1 MKTGGPFRIGHAGAP
16 APAAAHRERSRGGA
30 RRRPR
35 LAALLAAL
43 AATVAAVAPAAVAA
57 HPLGNFTI
65 NHFAAVRVSP
75 DRIALDVV
83 IDRAEIPAFQ
93 EQQRLDADG
102 DGVLAAAELEA
113 ERGRA
118 CSVLAGDLALA
129 VDGKALTPRLTA
141 AGLAVAPGAGGLP
154 TMRLVCE
161 YDAALAAPLGGP
173 TTITFEDRSFP
184 ERIGWRE
191 IVAVG
196 DGVTL
201 AGATDT
207 QSRTG
212 DGISARL
219 TTYPTD
225 LLAQPLDVRSVR
237 IEATPGGPDIAPWS
251 APDAQPID
259 AGLAAAQPG
268 TTTVTPGVPG
278 VPGGIAEDLA
288 ALIDVSDLN
297 PITILIALA
306 IAFGLGVVHA
316 LSPGH
321 GKTIMAAY
329 LVGGRGSTRQAI
341 GLGLAVAVSHT
352 LGVLALAV
360 ITIVASS
367 VLPPERLYPILG
379 LASGALV
386 VVIGASLLWSRL
398 RALRSEAGHGHGHAH
413 GHEHGHSDG
422 HLHDSDGAQ
431 SHPHPHP
438 HAHPHPHGHDHQ
450 TPAGDGISWR
460 GLIALGLS
468 GGLVPSASALILLL
482 GSIAAGLPAYGLVLV
497 AVFGLGMAVVLGG
510 LGLALV
516 HARRLV
522 ERRPSAARLRRLVVP
537 LQVSTAALVV
547 VLGVV
552 LTGQAL
558 AQVV

>member
-1 MKTGGPFRIGHAGAP
+1 MNAGRLFRIGHAGGS
-16 APAAAHRERSRGGA
+16 APAAARRERSRGGA
-30 RRRPR
+30 RRRIR
-35 LAALLAAL
+35 LAALLAAI
-43 AATVAAVAPAAVAA
+43 AATVAAVAPAAVVA

-65 NHFAAVRVSP
+65 NHFAAVRVSA

-93 EQQRLDADG
+93 EQQRLDLDG
-102 DGVLAAAELEA
+102 DGALSAAELEA
-113 ERGRA
+113 ERTQA
-118 CSVLAGDLALA
+118 CGVLAGSLVLA
-129 VDGKALTPRLTA
+129 VDGAARTPRLTA
-141 AGLAVAPGAGGLP
+141 AGLALAPGAGGLP

-161 YDAALAAPLGGP
+161 YVAALAAPITTR
-173 TTITFEDRSFP
+173 TTISFEDRSFA

-191 IVAVG
+191 IVVIG

-201 AGATDT
+201 AGAAGT
-207 QSRTG
+207 QSSTG
-212 DGISARL
+212 DGISGRL
-219 TTYPTD
+219 TAYPTD

-237 IEATPGGPDIAPWS
+237 LEATPGGPAVAPWS

-259 AGLAAAQPG
+259 AGLPAAQPG
-268 TTTVTPGVPG
+268 TTTAMRGVPG
-278 VPGGIAEDLA
+278 MPGGIAEDLA
-288 ALIDVSDLN
+288 GLIEVSDLN
-297 PITILIALA
+297 LITILIALA

-352 LGVLALAV
+352 LGVLALAL
-360 ITIVASS
+360 ITIAASS

-398 RALRSEAGHGHGHAH
+398 RALRSEAGPGHSHGHDH
-413 GHEHGHSDG
+413 G
-422 HLHDSDGAQ
+422 
-431 SHPHPHP
+431 HPHP
-438 HAHPHPHGHDHQ
+438 HPHPHGHDHDA
-450 TPAGDGISWR
+450 PAGDGISWR

-522 ERRPSAARLRRLVVP
+522 ERRPSAARLRRLAVP

-552 LTGQAL
+552 LTSQAL

>member
-1 MKTGGPFRIGHAGAP
+1 MKAGRLFRMGHAGAP
-16 APAAAHRERSRGGA
+16 APAAARRERSRGGA

-35 LAALLAAL
+35 LAALLAAI
-43 AATVAAVAPAAVAA
+43 AATVAAVTPAAVAA

-65 NHFAAVRVSP
+65 NHFAAVRVST

-93 EQQRLDADG
+93 EQQRLDVDG
-102 DGVLAAAELEA
+102 DGVLAAAEIEA
-113 ERGRA
+113 ERTRA
-118 CSVLAGDLALA
+118 CVALAGDLVLA
-129 VDGKALTPRLTA
+129 VDGAALTPRLTA
-141 AGLAVAPGAGGLP
+141 AGLAVAPGAGALP

-161 YDAALAAPLGGP
+161 YDAALDAPMATRTP
-173 TTITFEDRSFP
+173 ISFEDRSFA

-191 IVAVG
+191 IVVIG
-196 DGVTL
+196 DEVTL
-201 AGATDT
+201 SGAAGS
-207 QSRTG
+207 QGQTG
-212 DGISARL
+212 DGISGRL
-219 TTYPTD
+219 TAYPTD

-237 IEATPGGPDIAPWS
+237 LEATPGGPDLPPWS

-259 AGLAAAQPG
+259 TGLAGAQSG
-268 TTTVTPGVPG
+268 TTTGMPGG
-278 VPGGIAEDLA
+278 LGMPGGIAEDLA
-288 ALIDVSDLN
+288 GLIDVSDLN
-297 PITILIALA
+297 PITLLVALA

-360 ITIVASS
+360 LTIAASS

-398 RALRSEAGHGHGHAH
+398 RALRSVAGHTHSQEGDHGHSH
-413 GHEHGHSDG
+413 DSEHGHSN
-422 HLHDSDGAQ
+422 A
-431 SHPHPHP
+431 HPHPHS
-438 HAHPHPHGHDHQ
+438 HAHPHPHRHDHDA
-450 TPAGDGISWR
+450 PAGDGISWR

-522 ERRPSAARLRRLVVP
+522 ERRPSAARLRGLAVP

>member
-1 MKTGGPFRIGHAGAP
+1 MITSSPDQLSLP
-16 APAAAHRERSRGGA
+16 AEARRARSRGGP
-30 RRRPR
+30 RRRSR
-35 LAALLAAL
+35 LAALLAAA
-43 AATVAAVAPAAVAA
+43 AATVAALAPATVVA

-65 NHFAAVRVSP
+65 NHFAAIRVSP
-75 DRIALDVV
+75 DSISLDVV

-93 EQQRLDADG
+93 EQQRLDVDG
-102 DGVLAAAELEA
+102 DGVVGAAELEP
-113 ERGRA
+113 ERTTACRA
-118 CSVLAGDLALA
+118 LAGDLVLS
-129 VDGKALTPRLTA
+129 VDGSALTPRLTA
-141 AGLAVAPGAGGLP
+141 AGLTIAPGAGGLP

-161 YDAALAAPLGGP
+161 YDAALGTPLAGP
-173 TTITFEDRSFP
+173 STIAFEDRSFA

-191 IVAVG
+191 IVVIG

-201 AGATDT
+201 AGADAE
-207 QSRTG
+207 SRSLTG
-212 DGISARL
+212 EGISRRL

-237 IEATPGGPDIAPWS
+237 FDAKPGGPDVAPWS

-259 AGLAAAQPG
+259 AGLPVAQAG
-268 TTTVTPGVPG
+268 ATTSLPG
-278 VPGGIAEDLA
+278 VPGGITEGLA
-288 ALIDVSDLN
+288 GLIDVSDLN

-360 ITIVASS
+360 MTIAASS

-386 VVIGASLLWSRL
+386 IVIGASLLWSRL
-398 RALRSEAGHGHGHAH
+398 RASPFGAGHGHAH
-413 GHEHGHSDG
+413 GHGDARDHGHD
-422 HLHDSDGAQ
+422 HAHDTEPG
-431 SHPHPHP
+431 HPHPHL
-438 HAHPHPHGHDHQ
+438 HAHGHDDHS
-450 TPAGDGISWR
+450 PAGDGISGR

-482 GSIAAGLPAYGLVLV
+482 GSIAAGLPAYGFVLV
-497 AVFGLGMAVVLGG
+497 AVFGSGMAAVLGG
-510 LGLALV
+510 LGLAIV

-522 ERRPSAARLRRLVVP
+522 GRRHSAVRFGRLAHP
-537 LQVSTAALVV
+537 LQVTTASLVV